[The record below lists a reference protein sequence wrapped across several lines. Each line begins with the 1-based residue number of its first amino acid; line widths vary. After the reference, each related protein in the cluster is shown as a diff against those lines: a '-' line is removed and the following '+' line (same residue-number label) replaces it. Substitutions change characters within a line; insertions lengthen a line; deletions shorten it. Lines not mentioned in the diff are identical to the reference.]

1 MVSISIVIDSEI
13 QQLKQTRNRSII
25 DNLKGKMF
33 LFPTLPPTNQQP
45 NPEEYNLAVKILEA
59 LMEFYLE
66 EKEETE
72 FEKAFL
78 MVKQFYFDYS
88 YLIKGSGKK
97 LYFIGIY
104 LLHLLSN
111 NRITEYCFELEPLQ
125 LADFSNDYISF
136 VVETEHCISEGNYN
150 KLLNMR
156 NNISEVNYLFYLN
169 KLSSSVRYQ
178 IAKSAEQSFNSINK
192 QELLNLLMLNNNQ
205 ELLQF
210 IEKEINRGN
219 NDIIWNVEENTVV
232 FKENVKDKGAIPSR
246 KIMTDTA
253 ELANEIEKII

>member
-13 QQLKQTRNRSII
+13 QQLKQTRDRALI
-25 DNLKGKMF
+25 DNLKGKML

-45 NPEEYNLAVKILEA
+45 NPEEFNLSVKILEA
-59 LMEFYLE
+59 LMEFYLD
-66 EKEETE
+66 EKEENE

-78 MVKQFYFDYS
+78 MIKQFYFDYS
-88 YLIKGSGKK
+88 YLIRESGKK

-125 LADFSNDYISF
+125 LADFSNEYISF

-150 KLLNMR
+150 KLLSMKS
-156 NNISEVNYLFYLN
+156 NISEANYLLYLN

-178 IAKSAEQSFNSINK
+178 IAKSAEQSFNKINK
-192 QELLNLLMLNNNQ
+192 QELLNLLMLKNNQ

-210 IEKEINRGN
+210 IEKDINRGN
-219 NDIIWNVEENTVV
+219 NEIIWIVEEDRVV
-232 FKENVKDKGAIPSR
+232 FKENPKDKGVIPSKR
-246 KIMTDTA
+246 IMNDTA